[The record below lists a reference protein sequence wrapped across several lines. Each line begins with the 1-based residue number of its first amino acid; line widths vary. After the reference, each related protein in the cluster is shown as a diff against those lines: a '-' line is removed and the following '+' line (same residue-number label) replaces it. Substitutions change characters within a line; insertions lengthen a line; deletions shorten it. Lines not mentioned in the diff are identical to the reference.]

1 MEDKGYKDKKEFI
14 CTGCGCTEMATKFAS
29 QKTFLCKKCKENG
42 VQVNPKYVEMALQK
56 NPPKVRT
63 KSDSGPTKIRP
74 CIKCGEQTEVSKF
87 MSDQKVLCNK
97 CKGVE
102 QKSARVKISVDKSK
116 LKYVKIAPI
125 EDYEMNS
132 GVIANKRLR
141 EVKCPACGHEYMKP
155 LSVIDWSQFGLVISY
170 QCQNCYTTIELSEQQ
185 KRPLKIHSPSK
196 RFDYTGTE
204 IKDLGISMRQNSRM
218 ANALCILIDRC
229 EKNNIDIEG
238 IFEEFSESLPPYRY
252 KNEMPVKKGFV
263 IPPED
268 RWVDTVHQIYELF
281 KNARRVGSDEDIPEG
296 SRNIVI
302 SETLAN
308 NLADK
313 LKLLLEGEQNGA
325 E

>member
-1 MEDKGYKDKKEFI
+1 
-14 CTGCGCTEMATKFAS
+14 
-29 QKTFLCKKCKENG
+29 
-42 VQVNPKYVEMALQK
+42 
-56 NPPKVRT
+56 
-63 KSDSGPTKIRP
+63 
-74 CIKCGEQTEVSKF
+74 
-87 MSDQKVLCNK
+87 
-97 CKGVE
+97 
-102 QKSARVKISVDKSK
+102 
-116 LKYVKIAPI
+116 
-125 EDYEMNS
+125 
-132 GVIANKRLR
+132 
-141 EVKCPACGHEYMKP
+141 
-155 LSVIDWSQFGLVISY
+155 
-170 QCQNCYTTIELSEQQ
+170 
-185 KRPLKIHSPSK
+185 
-196 RFDYTGTE
+196 
-204 IKDLGISMRQNSRM
+204 M

-268 RWVDTVHQIYELF
+268 RWVDTVHQIYKLF
-281 KNARRVGSDEDIPEG
+281 KNAKRVGSDEDIPEG